1 MQITPHVDYP
11 RSLIAQLQQ
20 TSIVRRSMTQLLV
33 ELDRLENNEEK
44 LLFDLHRIEARHDE
58 LTKRTSFEYSSN
70 DDVR

>member
-1 MQITPHVDYP
+1 
-11 RSLIAQLQQ
+11 
-20 TSIVRRSMTQLLV
+20 MTQLLV

-58 LTKRTSFEYSSN
+58 LTRNISFESSSN

>member
-1 MQITPHVDYP
+1 
-11 RSLIAQLQQ
+11 
-20 TSIVRRSMTQLLV
+20 MTQLLV